1 MDPCVKPGVTAMD
14 KATSASAPRIPVA
27 LAWFVVVAA
36 LLAPAQAQDGYPSR
50 PITLVVPVPPGGA
63 SDFIARTVGQKL
75 SDALGQPVVI
85 SNRGGASGT
94 IASDNVAKSPPDG
107 YTLLVSSIT
116 THGVGPL
123 INTNAPYDSLKDFT
137 SVAFL
142 ADFPLVMTINAGH
155 PMKSVAEVIAYAKA
169 NPGKLTFA
177 SSGNGGAPHLAGEL
191 FQIVTGTKM
200 LHVPYRGS
208 APAVI
213 DVGGGRVDI
222 MFDGA
227 ASLLAMIQAG
237 KVRPL
242 ATLGSA
248 RLPILADVPTFE
260 EVGIKG
266 VDVSLWF
273 GMSGPAG
280 MPAPVLQRLN
290 TEIGKLLQMPD
301 VKETF
306 GRQGAVPMGGPPERY
321 DAFIRAEQARWGD
334 VVRRNNIRVD

>member
-1 MDPCVKPGVTAMD
+1 M
-14 KATSASAPRIPVA
+14 KATVAMLLLVAGFVMPVA
-27 LAWFVVVAA
+27 R
-36 LLAPAQAQDGYPSR
+36 AQDAYPNKS
-50 PITLVVPVPPGGA
+50 ITLVVPVPPGGA
-63 SDFIARTVGQKL
+63 SDFVARTVGQKL
-75 SDALGQPVVI
+75 TEALGQPVVI

-116 THGVGPL
+116 THGIGPL
-123 INTNAPYDSLKDFT
+123 INTNAPYDSLRDFT
-137 SVAFL
+137 SIVFL
-142 ADFPLVMTINAGH
+142 ADFPLVMTINSGH
-155 PMKSVAEVIAYAKA
+155 SEKTVAEVIATAKT

-177 SSGNGGAPHLAGEL
+177 SSGNGGAPHLSGDL

-237 KVRPL
+237 NIRPL
-242 ATLGSA
+242 ATQGKA
-248 RLPILADVPTFE
+248 RLPILPDVTTFE
-260 EVGIKG
+260 EIGIKG

-280 MPAPVLQRLN
+280 LPPAVVQRLN
-290 TEIGKLLQMPD
+290 TEVGKILQMPD
-301 VKETF
+301 VQAAF
-306 GRQGAVPMGGPPERY
+306 ARQGAVAMGGPPARY
-321 DAFIRAEQARWGD
+321 DEWVRAEQARWGK
-334 VVRRNNIRVD
+334 VVRENNIKVE

>member
-1 MDPCVKPGVTAMD
+1 MKRM
-14 KATSASAPRIPVA
+14 KAIMAYLLIAVAVASPA
-27 LAWFVVVAA
+27 
-36 LLAPAQAQDGYPSR
+36 AQAQDNYPSKA
-50 PITLVVPVPPGGA
+50 ITLVVPVPPGGA

-107 YTLLVSSIT
+107 TTLLVSSIT
-116 THGVGPL
+116 THGIGPL

-137 SVAFL
+137 SIVFL
-142 ADFPLVMTINAGH
+142 ADFPLIMTLNAGH
-155 PMKSVAEVIAYAKA
+155 PMTSVAEVIAYAKA

-177 SSGNGGAPHLAGEL
+177 SSGNGGAPHLSGEL

-208 APAVI
+208 GPAVI

-237 KVRPL
+237 KLRPL
-242 ATLGSA
+242 AAASQA
-248 RLPILADVPTFE
+248 RVPILPDVPTFAE
-260 EVGIKG
+260 LGISG
-266 VDVSLWF
+266 LDVSLWF

-280 MPAPVLQRLN
+280 MPQAVVARLN
-290 TEIGKLLQMPD
+290 AEIGKILQMPD
-301 VKETF
+301 VREAF
-306 GRQGAVPMGGPPERY
+306 ARQGAAPMGGPPERY
-321 DAFIRAEQARWGD
+321 DAFIRAEQARWGE
-334 VVRRNNIRVD
+334 VVRKNNIKME

>member
-1 MDPCVKPGVTAMD
+1 MD
-14 KATSASAPRIPVA
+14 KATSEWTPLIQAA
-27 LAWFVVVAA
+27 LAWLVVVAA
-36 LLAPAQAQDGYPSR
+36 LLAPAQAQDGYPNKA
-50 PITLVVPVPPGGA
+50 ITLVVPVPPGGA
-63 SDFIARTVGQKL
+63 SDFIARTVSQKL
-75 SDALGQPVVI
+75 SDALGQPIVI

-116 THGVGPL
+116 THGIGPL
-123 INTNAPYDSLKDFT
+123 INTNAPYDSLKDFA

-142 ADFPLVMTINAGH
+142 ADFPLVMTINSGH
-155 PMKSVAEVIAYAKA
+155 PMKSVTEVIAYAKA

-177 SSGNGGAPHLAGEL
+177 SSGNGGAPHLSGEL
-191 FQIVTGTKM
+191 FQIMTGTKM

-237 KVRPL
+237 KLRAL
-242 ATLGSA
+242 ATLGPA

-280 MPAPVLQRLN
+280 MPAPMLQRLN

-301 VKETF
+301 VKEAF

-334 VVRRNNIRVD
+334 VVRKNNIKVD

>member
-1 MDPCVKPGVTAMD
+1 MMRTLFALGL
-14 KATSASAPRIPVA
+14 VA
-27 LAWFVVVAA
+27 LAATAAPVAW
-36 LLAPAQAQDGYPSR
+36 AQDNYPSK

-94 IASDNVAKSPPDG
+94 IASDNVAKSPADG
-107 YTLLVSSIT
+107 ATLLISSIT
-116 THGVGPL
+116 THGIGPL

-137 SVAFL
+137 SIIFL
-142 ADFPLVMTINAGH
+142 ADFPLIMTINAGH
-155 PMKSVAEVIAYAKA
+155 PEKSVTEVIATAKA
-169 NPGKLTFA
+169 DPGKLTFA
-177 SSGNGGAPHLAGEL
+177 SSGNGGAPHLSGEL
-191 FQIVTGTKM
+191 FQIVTGTRM

-242 ATLGSA
+242 ATLSSA
-248 RLPILADVPTFE
+248 GLPILADVPTFE

-280 MPAPVLQRLN
+280 LPAPVLRRLN
-290 TEIGKLLQMPD
+290 TEIEKILQMPD
-301 VKETF
+301 VREAF
-306 GRQGAVPMGGPPERY
+306 ARQGA
-321 DAFIRAEQARWGD
+321 AIRGL
-334 VVRRNNIRVD
+334 

>member
-1 MDPCVKPGVTAMD
+1 MDPRVKPGVTVMD
-14 KATSASAPRIPVA
+14 RATSEWMPRVQAA
-27 LAWFVVVAA
+27 LAWLVVVAA
-36 LLAPAQAQDGYPSR
+36 LLAPARAQDVYPSR

-75 SDALGQPVVI
+75 SDALGQPVII

-116 THGVGPL
+116 THGIGPL

-155 PMKSVAEVIAYAKA
+155 PMTSVAEVIAYAKA
-169 NPGKLTFA
+169 NPGRLTFA
-177 SSGNGGAPHLAGEL
+177 SSGNGGAPHLSGEL

-237 KVRPL
+237 KVRAL

-248 RLPILADVPTFE
+248 RLPILADVPTFGE
-260 EVGIKG
+260 LGISG

-301 VKETF
+301 VKEAF

-321 DAFIRAEQARWGD
+321 DAFVRAEQARWGD
-334 VVRRNNIRVD
+334 VVRKNNIKVD

>member
-1 MDPCVKPGVTAMD
+1 MMRTLFALGL
-14 KATSASAPRIPVA
+14 VA
-27 LAWFVVVAA
+27 LAATTAPVAR
-36 LLAPAQAQDGYPSR
+36 AQDNYPSK

-94 IASDNVAKSPPDG
+94 IASDNVTKSPPDG

-137 SVAFL
+137 PVIFL

-155 PMKSVAEVIAYAKA
+155 PEKSVAEVIATAKA
-169 NPGKLTFA
+169 EPGKLTFA
-177 SSGNGGAPHLAGEL
+177 SSGNGGAPHLSGEL
-191 FQIVTGTKM
+191 FQIVTGTRM

-242 ATLGSA
+242 ATLSSA

-280 MPAPVLQRLN
+280 LPAPVLRRLN
-290 TEIGKLLQMPD
+290 TEIEKILQMPD
-301 VKETF
+301 VREAF
-306 GRQGAVPMGGPPERY
+306 ARQGAVPMGGPPERY
-321 DAFIRAEQARWGD
+321 DGWIRSEQTRWGE
-334 VVRRNNIRVD
+334 VVKKNNIKLE